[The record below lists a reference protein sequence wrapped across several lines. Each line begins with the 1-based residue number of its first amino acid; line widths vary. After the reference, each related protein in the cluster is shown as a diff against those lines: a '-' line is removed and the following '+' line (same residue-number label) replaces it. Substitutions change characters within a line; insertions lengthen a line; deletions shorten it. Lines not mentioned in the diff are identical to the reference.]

1 MPAKS
6 HWEQVYASKATDA
19 VSWFQPHAERSLRF
33 IEQARL
39 PPTAAIID
47 VGGGA
52 STLVDD
58 LLARGFQNLTVLD
71 LSARALAAA
80 RARLG
85 ARAGAVTWL
94 EADITQA
101 GLPAQAY
108 DLWHD
113 RAVFY
118 FLTAPE
124 ERRAYVQAVRHALK
138 PDGHLIVASFA
149 EDGPLQCSGLPVVRY
164 DARALQAQFGADFTL
179 LAHERE
185 LHRTPFGTTQPFT
198 YCHCRRSAA

>member
-71 LSARALAAA
+71 LSARA
-80 RARLG
+80 
-85 ARAGAVTWL
+85 
-94 EADITQA
+94 
-101 GLPAQAY
+101 PAPSPGS
-108 DLWHD
+108 
-113 RAVFY
+113 RP
-118 FLTAPE
+118 TS
-124 ERRAYVQAVRHALK
+124 RRPGCRRR
-138 PDGHLIVASFA
+138 PTT
-149 EDGPLQCSGLPVVRY
+149 C
-164 DARALQAQFGADFTL
+164 
-179 LAHERE
+179 
-185 LHRTPFGTTQPFT
+185 GTTARCFT
-198 YCHCRRSAA
+198 F